1 MNNLIPKNIRKSK
14 LEFWRGIGLV
24 EILIVL
30 LWVGLTTLFIIGL
43 PMSTIMKIGFSILF
57 ALILIPLIIPI
68 MPGVKGW
75 YALVLIFKY
84 KSQNKKYTQF
94 SPKANTGFLVP
105 YDCIENDFIKT
116 QKINGK
122 SHYIAGIQIIGYNI
136 SLLNPETQMLKI
148 SDLHDFFKNTDF
160 EISLLKLDLPMN
172 FNNSIDFYVS
182 KEKELKKLY
191 QLGNLTKK
199 EYEARKF
206 GLYSYIN
213 EMYGNAVN
221 LEGNFKIN
229 RSFFLFV
236 YAKTIEELNLRIEQ
250 TTERLY
256 KGGFRPNKLDGYD
269 LVKTIKLIFNPYEK
283 PITKEEYESGK
294 NNLEDILA
302 FKEFKINHNHFK
314 TDELF
319 YAIHG
324 VYDYPIFP
332 KNGWGADLAA
342 AEQTMIWNINPIDTQ
357 SFKKALNKAINN
369 TRTKQFMTKSN
380 VDKSENNYQ
389 LEAYENLVE
398 SINGAHERV
407 NNVDILF
414 LNYGLNLKTLRQA
427 ENRLKILLKDL
438 NIKVDKL
445 TYRQLEAYSAL
456 LPQLTEPLMSKIGRE
471 MPSESLANSFPM
483 LNGGVYDEQG
493 LFLGVNTTSDT
504 ILFDQF
510 KLDDKRKNHNKIII
524 GTSGSGKS
532 YMTKKEIAY
541 HLNLGRTVVA
551 IDPEREYQNICR
563 FYDGQWVDTGDAT
576 VGRINPLQVLDNNFR
591 EGNDIV
597 RTDLKE
603 EKVMEEFN
611 EAPVSNHLRLLD
623 QWFKT
628 LYKEMTERE
637 RRILINQIQ
646 LTYQKFKITNQTN
659 IAKLNNKEFPTFT
672 DVYHTINESLSTNP
686 SDTILN
692 TLKEI
697 IYYDFMNDGQYKQ
710 LWNGWTTLNL
720 KSNFVVYDVWTLFDQ
735 DIPKITAAQ
744 LHLVLAFVKGE
755 VKRNRFKNNNE
766 IIIVIDEAHL
776 AIDKDNPVALNF
788 MYQMVKRIR
797 KYKGAIIITTQNW
810 NDFTGTE
817 EIKKKT
823 TAMINNTQYSMIMNL
838 APNDLKDVC
847 EVYRAY
853 GGLSPQEQEYIARAR
868 KGEMLFMISGFD
880 RHCLKIEVSDAEALS
895 FENLPFTMPKL
906 LLNSPRILP
915 KKKVVTVIKE
925 DTNEPISGLEH
936 MEYKED
942 WQIEVDKTKRPISL
956 KGDVADGKK

>member
-57 ALILIPLIIPI
+57 ALISIPLIITI

-84 KSQNKKYTQF
+84 KSQNKKYSQF
-94 SPKANTGFLVP
+94 NSKSNTGFLVP
-105 YDCIENDFIKT
+105 YDCVENDFIKT

-122 SHYIAGIQIIGYNI
+122 SHYIGGIQIIGYNI

-172 FNNSIDFYVS
+172 FNDSISFYVA

-191 QLGNLTKK
+191 QLGNLTKQ

-213 EMYGNAVN
+213 EMYGNTIN

-236 YAKTIEELNLRIEQ
+236 YAKTIDELNLRIEQ

-269 LVKTIKLIFNPYEK
+269 LVKTIKLIFNPYDK

-302 FKEFKINHNHFK
+302 FKEFRINHNHFK
-314 TDELF
+314 ADELF

-332 KNGWGADLAA
+332 KNGWGADLAT

-456 LPQLTEPLMSKIGRE
+456 LPQLTDPLMSKIGRE
-471 MPSESLANSFPM
+471 MPSESLANSFPL
-483 LNGGVYDEQG
+483 LNGGVYDEKG
-493 LFLGVNTTSDT
+493 LYLGVNTTGDT

-532 YMTKKEIAY
+532 YTTKKEISY
-541 HLNLGRTVVA
+541 HLNLGRTVIA
-551 IDPEREYQNICR
+551 IDPEREYKNICQ
-563 FYDGQWVDTGDAT
+563 FYNGQWVDTGDAT

-591 EGNDIV
+591 ENNDNLKIE
-597 RTDLKE
+597 LKE
-603 EKVMEEFN
+603 EKAMEEFN

-646 LTYQKFKITNQTN
+646 MTYKTFRINNQTN
-659 IAKLNNKEFPTFT
+659 ISELANEQFPTFN
-672 DVYHTINESLSTNP
+672 DVYKTINNSLAINSN
-686 SDTILN
+686 DAILN

-710 LWNGWTTLNL
+710 LWNGHTTLNL

-744 LHLVLAFVKGE
+744 LHLVLAFVKAE

-810 NDFTGTE
+810 NDFIGTE

-838 APNDLKDVC
+838 APSDLKDVC

-853 GGLSPQEQEYIARAR
+853 GGLSPQEQDYIARAQ
-868 KGEMLFMISGFD
+868 KGEMILLISGFD
-880 RHCLKIEVSDAEALS
+880 RHCLRIEVSKAEELS
-895 FENLPFTMPKL
+895 FENLPFKMPKL
-906 LLNSPRILP
+906 SWTSS
-915 KKKVVTVIKE
+915 KQQKKVMKKDIPE
-925 DTNEPISGLEH
+925 TNTNNKITGLEH
-936 MEYKED
+936 MEYKDE
-942 WQIEVDKTKRPISL
+942 WQFEIDKSKQPHSL
-956 KGDVADGKK
+956 KGDVTNGKK